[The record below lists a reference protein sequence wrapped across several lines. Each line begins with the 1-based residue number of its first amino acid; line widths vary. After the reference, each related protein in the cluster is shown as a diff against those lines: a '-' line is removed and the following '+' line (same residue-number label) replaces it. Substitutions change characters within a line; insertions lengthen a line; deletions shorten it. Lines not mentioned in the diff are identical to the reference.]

1 LNSLSYLKKSRK
13 SISKGYGYIG
23 DIANDNFSNDNEE
36 ETTVSDFAY
45 EIIKPISSISDIL
58 NKQILFKKTLND
70 KLLIAANE
78 NSLERQNNKKSIIE
92 QAKENE
98 IEEEKDFESS
108 SLLATLTT
116 LGIFTAGLLAHF
128 SGFLDWFITDKP
140 NSNKGIAFT
149 DIKNTPSY
157 STNNPRSNVQEYSTY
172 KNNTNISPKV
182 FNNPIQTYKPLI
194 ASPVQKYRSPFS
206 SNISPKLFN
215 KKPSFN
221 KSGISSD
228 YSKLFSKPNN
238 KLKVG
243 KGLPSGDIVALGRS
257 LQTEGFRISEH
268 DSFGGTTRVHGKNSA
283 HYDQNAIDINIGNG
297 NVEANDPEMRR
308 KMDDIA
314 ARMRA
319 SGYSVLWKVKGHYNH
334 IHAQVGGKGIKG
346 AIKRGISNIKNIFS
360 SNTPSPS
367 TNSSKDEGI
376 DYSSITKSLKSLM
389 NNDTSYN
396 GSIEEI
402 TRKNSKKI
410 TQSNMMLKN
419 KIIEARTPKPIITEK
434 AQPTNI
440 SSDKAG
446 TIQTLSKN
454 NDKNVL
460 MQYINYFGLAI

>member
-1 LNSLSYLKKSRK
+1 MNNLAHLRKSRK

-23 DIANDNFSNDNEE
+23 NIANDNYNNDNDNDEITASE
-36 ETTVSDFAY
+36 FAY

-58 NKQILFKKTLND
+58 NKQLLFKKNLND

-78 NSLERQNNKKSIIE
+78 NSLEKQDNKKSIIE

-98 IEEEKDFESS
+98 IEEEKQSESS

-140 NSNKGIAFT
+140 NNSKGISFT

-157 STNNPRSNVQEYSTY
+157 TSNTPRSNVQEYSSY
-172 KNNTNISPKV
+172 KNNNIIPKTFDNPVQKYKPLMASPIQKYKIPSSSNINPKV
-182 FNNPIQTYKPLI
+182 FN
-194 ASPVQKYRSPFS
+194 
-206 SNISPKLFN
+206 
-215 KKPSFN
+215 KPSFS
-221 KSGISSD
+221 KSRLSSD

-238 KLKVG
+238 KLKAI

-257 LQTEGFRISEH
+257 LQSEGFRISEH
-268 DSFGGTTRVHGKNSA
+268 DSFGGTTRVHGQNSA

-346 AIKRGISNIKNIFS
+346 AIKRGISNIRNMFS
-360 SNTPSPS
+360 SKASSPS
-367 TNSSKDEGI
+367 SNNASKDEGI

-389 NNDTSYN
+389 NNDTSYS

-410 TQSNMMLKN
+410 AQSNMMLKN
-419 KIIEARTPKPIITEK
+419 KIIEARTPKPIIIEK
-434 AQPTNI
+434 PQPANI
-440 SSDKAG
+440 SSNKAG
-446 TIQTLSKN
+446 TIQTLSEN
-454 NDKNVL
+454 TDKNVL